1 MYKSIYLK
9 KGKEESLKRFHPW
22 VFSGAIAGF
31 AEKDEIEEGEV
42 VRVLTNEGDFI
53 AVGHYQIGTIAVR
66 VLSFS
71 DVEINDGF
79 WKSRLASAL
88 NARLA
93 IGIDWCT
100 AKATT
105 YQDLL

>member
-1 MYKSIYLK
+1 M
-9 KGKEESLKRFHPW
+9 
-22 VFSGAIAGF
+22 FSGAIAGF

-53 AVGHYQIGTIAVR
+53 AVGHYQIGSIAVR

-79 WKSRLASAL
+79 GNPDSLRRLML
-88 NARLA
+88 DWPLVLL
-93 IGIDWCT
+93 IKMITILIDWCT